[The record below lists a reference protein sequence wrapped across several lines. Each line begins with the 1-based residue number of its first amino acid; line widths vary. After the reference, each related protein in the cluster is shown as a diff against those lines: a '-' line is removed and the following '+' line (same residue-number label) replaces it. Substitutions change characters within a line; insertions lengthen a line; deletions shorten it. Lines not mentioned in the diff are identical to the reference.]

1 MQNIHQCFFQWL
13 QEFYEQYNLKKRSKP
28 FYCNLHNGLS
38 VYHVNK
44 ITHKALNLDLDLLT
58 IAIFDNIKGKKVV
71 EYFSMSNFIDYE
83 ELRLQILDEL
93 VLDWQ
98 NQHYHSNAKQ
108 FINQLQ
114 EYLTKK

>member
-1 MQNIHQCFFQWL
+1 
-13 QEFYEQYNLKKRSKP
+13 
-28 FYCNLHNGLS
+28 
-38 VYHVNK
+38 
-44 ITHKALNLDLDLLT
+44 
-58 IAIFDNIKGKKVV
+58 
-71 EYFSMSNFIDYE
+71 MSNFIDYE